1 MQFFTLSPDFE
12 GENKLLIKKSCF
24 CQYVSGSVVSVY
36 LKSLE
41 QTLHTKAVHHKGW
54 EKNYWE
60 QRPALPVLVHPST
73 VLTLALPWLILSG
86 CRISL
91 SPSCP
96 LLLRTTRAQPPELKL
111 SGAGEHLCGN
121 PCSSAAGLSCPPF
134 CSLQQRTL
142 LILAQNP
149 NLLHAPSHLAPL
161 PSPGM
166 AKLLKNQSKH
176 FSVEDFPAQAVEE
189 LPKEI
194 QL

>member
-1 MQFFTLSPDFE
+1 MGRELLGTKAITPCPGASQHSPDP
-12 GENKLLIKKSCF
+12 GTATVN
-24 CQYVSGSVVSVY
+24 SVG
-36 LKSLE
+36 LQDFFITQLPTFAE
-41 QTLHTKAVHHKGW
+41 DHKG
-54 EKNYWE
+54 
-60 QRPALPVLVHPST
+60 T
-73 VLTLALPWLILSG
+73 V
-86 CRISL
+86 
-91 SPSCP
+91 
-96 LLLRTTRAQPPELKL
+96 PPELKP

-142 LILAQNP
+142 QILAQNP